1 MNDHPAHR
9 GDVVRVHPG
18 IVINNHDLSG
28 MHLTVQGERIGELT
42 ATEWTGGPLV
52 IVPRADV
59 DVITRLGV
67 A

>member
-9 GDVVRVHPG
+9 GDIVRVHPG
-18 IVINNHDLSG
+18 IIIDGHNLGG
-28 MHLTVQGERIGELT
+28 MHLTVQTERVGELI
-42 ATEWTGGPLV
+42 ATEWTGGPLK